1 MSRMKDLFTDMV
13 EQQVEIEHHG
23 VLSIVKHPK
32 GRVIIAGG
40 DHETLAVEVAA
51 IITRKDNQN
60 NE

>member
-1 MSRMKDLFTDMV
+1 MSRMKDLFTDME
-13 EQQVEIEHHG
+13 EQQVEIEHQE

-51 IITRKDNQN
+51 ILTRKDNQ
-60 NE
+60 

>member
-1 MSRMKDLFTDMV
+1 MSRMKDLFTDME
-13 EQQVEIEHHG
+13 EQQVEIEHHD

-51 IITRKDNQN
+51 ILTRKDNQ
-60 NE
+60 

>member
-13 EQQVEIEHHG
+13 EQQVEIEHQE

-51 IITRKDNQN
+51 IITRKDNQ
-60 NE
+60 

>member
-1 MSRMKDLFTDMV
+1 MSRMKDLFTDME
-13 EQQVEIEHHG
+13 EQQVQIENND

-51 IITRKDNQN
+51 ILTRKDNQ
-60 NE
+60 

>member
-1 MSRMKDLFTDMV
+1 MSRMKDLFTDME
-13 EQQVEIEHHG
+13 EQQVEIEHQE

-51 IITRKDNQN
+51 IITRKDNQ
-60 NE
+60 